1 MFNRLTGNPIT
12 SWIGMATLVIGAVL
26 LGFGKITF
34 NEFLIFLAAC
44 GIGLGMKDPKGV
56 Q

>member
-1 MFNRLTGNPIT
+1 MFDRLKDNPI
-12 SWIGMATLVIGAVL
+12 SSVAGLVVL
-26 LGFGKITF
+26 IVGGILLALGKITF

-44 GIGLGMKDPKGV
+44 GIGLGIKDPKGA